1 MSEEARALYADMGAT
16 PVINALGPRTLL
28 GGSSPHPDIIAA
40 MELAGRYYVDMDAF
54 LASTGRIV
62 ADLLGAEAA
71 LITPGCAAALVL
83 GTAACVTGA
92 DPEKMARLP
101 DSTGMPNQVVIQK
114 AQRYKYDRMVR
125 LPGVTLVEAGTE
137 QGTTPDELAAAI
149 GPQTAALLYPAIDN
163 EAALVPL
170 AEAIDIAHAR
180 DVPVFVDAAF
190 RVYPLD
196 GLTQY
201 IAAGADLVGYGAKY
215 VGAPNS
221 SGILCGRADLIAAA
235 HLHSFA
241 CFETRDL
248 EGVGRPLKID
258 RQEVVGVVLALRRWL
273 AMDHDARN
281 QSDTR
286 RAETVRQHLGEL
298 PHVQSSVNGASLT
311 LTLDEQALGRTAA
324 EIEVALRNGNPS
336 VWLSAAPGQLHL
348 SMPTVSDGDEEL
360 LAARI
365 REVLRLG
372 G

>member
-83 GTAACVTGA
+83 GTAACITGS

-101 DSTGMPNQVVIQK
+101 DTTGMPNQVVIQK

-137 QGTTPDELAAAI
+137 QGTTADELAAAI

-163 EAALVPL
+163 EAAIVPL
-170 AEAIDIAHAR
+170 DAAIDIAHAR

-196 GLTQY
+196 GLTRY

-258 RQEVVGVVLALRRWL
+258 RQEVVGVVVALRRWL

-281 QSDTR
+281 QRDTR
-286 RAETVRQHLGEL
+286 RAEAVRQHLGEL
-298 PHVQSSVNGASLT
+298 PHVQSSVNGPSLT
-311 LTLDEQALGRTAA
+311 LTLDEQALGQTAA
-324 EIEVALRNGNPS
+324 DIEEALRNGNPS
-336 VWLSAAPGQLHL
+336 VWLSAAPSQLHL

-360 LAARI
+360 LAARV
-365 REVLRLG
+365 REVLGFG

>member
-83 GTAACVTGA
+83 GTAACITGS

-101 DSTGMPNQVVIQK
+101 DTTGMPNQVVIQK

-137 QGTTPDELAAAI
+137 QGTTADELAAAI

-170 AEAIDIAHAR
+170 DAAIDIAHAR

-215 VGAPNS
+215 VGAHQLF
-221 SGILCGRADLIAAA
+221 G
-235 HLHSFA
+235 HS
-241 CFETRDL
+241 L
-248 EGVGRPLKID
+248 RPRRLN
-258 RQEVVGVVLALRRWL
+258 RRGPLA
-273 AMDHDARN
+273 
-281 QSDTR
+281 Q
-286 RAETVRQHLGEL
+286 
-298 PHVQSSVNGASLT
+298 
-311 LTLDEQALGRTAA
+311 
-324 EIEVALRNGNPS
+324 
-336 VWLSAAPGQLHL
+336 
-348 SMPTVSDGDEEL
+348 
-360 LAARI
+360 
-365 REVLRLG
+365 LRLL
-372 G
+372 